1 MSRAFFREASV
12 CVDPR
17 IKDIVAGKFTPQLTG
32 RYITI
37 ADMVED
43 CKKHLLPKLTSI
55 KLKGVAGV
63 PRSGVLPASVCAAF
77 LNLPLYSFSTDSGF
91 IKLSARSSSGGRR
104 MEFYNESEGK
114 ILLLDDTYFTGES
127 MKVVRSSVKRQ
138 DILYA
143 SLYITPEKVE
153 EVDTEEQL
161 KEEVKEVEVNAAEE
175 VKEDVSKE
183 VKEELSK
190 PAADPIKHSPE
201 TGTGERPKGFTF
213 SQNKQQSIKDRIF
226 EKLNN

>member
-1 MSRAFFREASV
+1 MKSSEMLNKIRTILDIQVRLEDRKLENGTVITAEAFSQGKEVFIKSDDEKVKMPIGEYELESGEVLVVKEEGLIDELKEVEMKYDDREMDEHDDRKEEADV
-12 CVDPR
+12 ADWKGMEKR
-17 IKDIVAGKFTPQLTG
+17 IQNLEDA
-32 RYITI
+32 I
-37 ADMVED
+37 ADL
-43 CKKHLLPKLTSI
+43 KKDK
-55 KLKGVAGV
+55 
-63 PRSGVLPASVCAAF
+63 
-77 LNLPLYSFSTDSGF
+77 
-91 IKLSARSSSGGRR
+91 
-104 MEFYNESEGK
+104 ESN
-114 ILLLDDTYFTGES
+114 S
-127 MKVVRSSVKRQ
+127 
-138 DILYA
+138 
-143 SLYITPEKVE
+143 EKVE

-213 SQNKQQSIKDRIF
+213 SQSKQKSIKDRIF

>member
-1 MSRAFFREASV
+1 MLNKIKAILDNQVRLEDRKLENGTVITAEAFSQGKEVFIKSDDEKVKMPIGEYELESGEVLVVKEEGLIDELKEVEMKYDDREMDEHDDRKEEADV
-12 CVDPR
+12 ADWKGMEKR
-17 IKDIVAGKFTPQLTG
+17 IQNLEDA
-32 RYITI
+32 I
-37 ADMVED
+37 ADL
-43 CKKHLLPKLTSI
+43 KKDK
-55 KLKGVAGV
+55 
-63 PRSGVLPASVCAAF
+63 
-77 LNLPLYSFSTDSGF
+77 
-91 IKLSARSSSGGRR
+91 
-104 MEFYNESEGK
+104 ESN
-114 ILLLDDTYFTGES
+114 S
-127 MKVVRSSVKRQ
+127 
-138 DILYA
+138 
-143 SLYITPEKVE
+143 EKVE

-213 SQNKQQSIKDRIF
+213 SQNKQKSIKDRIF

>member
-1 MSRAFFREASV
+1 MKSSEMLNKIKAILDIQVSLEDRKLENGTVITAEAFSQGKEVFIKSDDEKVKMPIGEYELESGEVLVVKEEGLIDELKEIELGYGEKEMEEEDGDRKEEADV
-12 CVDPR
+12 ADWKGMEKR
-17 IKDIVAGKFTPQLTG
+17 IQNLEDA
-32 RYITI
+32 I
-37 ADMVED
+37 ADL
-43 CKKHLLPKLTSI
+43 KKDKAPNS
-55 KLKGVAGV
+55 
-63 PRSGVLPASVCAAF
+63 
-77 LNLPLYSFSTDSGF
+77 
-91 IKLSARSSSGGRR
+91 
-104 MEFYNESEGK
+104 
-114 ILLLDDTYFTGES
+114 
-127 MKVVRSSVKRQ
+127 
-138 DILYA
+138 
-143 SLYITPEKVE
+143 EKVE

>member
-1 MSRAFFREASV
+1 MLNKIKAILDIQVRLEDRKLENGTVITAEAFSQGKEVFIKSDDEKVKMPIGEYELESGEVLVVKEEGLIDELKEVEMKYDDREMDEHDDRKEEADV
-12 CVDPR
+12 ADWKGMEKR
-17 IKDIVAGKFTPQLTG
+17 IQNLEDA
-32 RYITI
+32 I
-37 ADMVED
+37 ADL
-43 CKKHLLPKLTSI
+43 KKDK
-55 KLKGVAGV
+55 
-63 PRSGVLPASVCAAF
+63 
-77 LNLPLYSFSTDSGF
+77 
-91 IKLSARSSSGGRR
+91 
-104 MEFYNESEGK
+104 ESN
-114 ILLLDDTYFTGES
+114 S
-127 MKVVRSSVKRQ
+127 
-138 DILYA
+138 
-143 SLYITPEKVE
+143 EKVE

-213 SQNKQQSIKDRIF
+213 SQNKQKSIKDRIF